1 MTKNS
6 HPPQYFEKAPFFE
19 CQLPLIDWVHGTYPL
34 NDMVTV
40 FTQLAN
46 MFQQLY
52 QWKSQG
58 LIFPKPTLSSR
69 YTFVFWVH
77 DSIIDSVLEFSSIRG
92 GFLVQSR
99 GTNLPDSST
108 YRGKKQDPRP
118 RRVLLD
124 VGIDSPELIAELK
137 ILGLEIE
144 CLWSHVADLLHY
156 EIIELCTAQYIDL
169 MVTTNERLLTP
180 PEEWLQYLMPHRTRL
195 CLTSPSLLDD
205 TEELARSI
213 YNRAYLKRKFKT
225 PNRPLKLTKYDYQL
239 KPKLG
244 GRDK

>member
-1 MTKNS
+1 MTKNYHFS
-6 HPPQYFEKAPFFE
+6 QYFAKAPFFE
-19 CQLPLIDWVHGTYPL
+19 CQLSLIDWVHGTYAL
-34 NDMVTV
+34 RDMVTV
-40 FTQLAN
+40 FTQLTN

-52 QWKSQG
+52 QWQSQG

-77 DSIIDSVLEFSSIRG
+77 NSIIDLVLKFSNIRG
-92 GFLVQSR
+92 GFSVQSKD
-99 GTNLPDSST
+99 TSLPDSST

-124 VGIDSPELIAELK
+124 VGIDSPKLVAELK
-137 ILGLEIE
+137 SLGLEIE
-144 CLWSHVADLLHY
+144 CLWPHVADLLHY

-195 CLTSPSLLDD
+195 CITPRYLLEDPKSL
-205 TEELARSI
+205 AHSI
-213 YNRAYLKRKFKT
+213 YSRTYTKRKFKA
-225 PNRPLKLTKYDYQL
+225 PN
-239 KPKLG
+239 KPFILHEEISEVK
-244 GRDK
+244 

>member
-1 MTKNS
+1 
-6 HPPQYFEKAPFFE
+6 
-19 CQLPLIDWVHGTYPL
+19 
-34 NDMVTV
+34 
-40 FTQLAN
+40 

-77 DSIIDSVLEFSSIRG
+77 DSIINSVLEFSSIRG
-92 GFLVQSR
+92 GFRVQSKS
-99 GTNLPDSST
+99 TSLPDSST

-124 VGIDSPELIAELK
+124 VGIDSSELIAELK

-144 CLWSHVADLLHY
+144 CLWPHVADLLHY

-169 MVTTNERLLTP
+169 MVTTNERLQTP

-195 CLTSPSLLDD
+195 CITPHHLLEDPKSL
-205 TEELARSI
+205 AHSI
-213 YNRAYLKRKFKT
+213 YSRTYSKRKFKT
-225 PNRPLKLTKYDYQL
+225 QNKPIILNGENLKLNKDDL
-239 KPKLG
+239 
-244 GRDK
+244 